1 MKRYLMILCAISLI
15 ICSMTVVDTAF
26 AASNSKGVNIVFS
39 TATDKELEEAIKL
52 IQNELNSR
60 ANNST
65 TRGSTGNKSDV
76 GRKITNSDGVS
87 FTVLSVKQSKGSG
100 YYKPDEGNVFVQLE
114 IEIVNN
120 SKKEVS
126 VNAVYGFDAIC
137 DDYTVDYSLMADCSV
152 NNGIS
157 TTDIKAGR
165 KLKGWKAFE
174 VPQNWK
180 ELIVTFTP
188 DFSLW
193 GSGEEI
199 EVYIT
204 K

>member
-1 MKRYLMILCAISLI
+1 MKKYLTILCAISLI

-26 AASNSKGVNIVFS
+26 AASKPKGVNIDFS
-39 TATDKELEEAIKL
+39 TATDKELEEAIRL
-52 IQNELNSR
+52 IQEELNSR
-60 ANNST
+60 ANNSR
-65 TRGSTGNKSDV
+65 TRGNNVSDV
-76 GRKITNSDGVS
+76 GKTITNSDGVS

-100 YYKPDEGNVFVQLE
+100 YYKPESGNVFVQLE

-126 VNAVYGFDAIC
+126 VNAIYGFEAIC
-137 DDYTVDYSLMADCSV
+137 DDYSVDYSFTADCSV

-174 VPQNWK
+174 VPKNWK

-188 DFSLW
+188 DYSFW
-193 GSGEEI
+193 GGGEEI
-199 EVYIT
+199 EVYIYN